1 MDSQSAINIV
11 GTVLCIA
18 AMALPAVAVIYYGVR
33 SKMAYAA
40 RIRELIRADAYESWR
55 RPPMARWLR
64 LGAAFVM
71 MALCGLV
78 AWLGLLLTNREVA
91 FSAPTLTIV
100 AVLFLGMLVAGMAL
114 QWLAVH
120 PNRKK

>member
-1 MDSQSAINIV
+1 M
-11 GTVLCIA
+11 CIA